1 MSDTVG
7 TIVIIVGIAISLVG
21 FYLLSRT
28 RRQGLGLLIIIAAF
42 TFAGTG
48 LLTLEGT
55 VEERPPVTAAPSA
68 SATPAPQGDGV
79 ADAPRS

>member
-1 MSDTVG
+1 MSDTTG

-21 FYLLSRT
+21 LYFLSRT
-28 RRQGLGLLIIIAAF
+28 KRQALGLIVMIAGF

-55 VEERPPVTAAPSA
+55 VEERPPATSAA
-68 SATPAPQGDGV
+68 ATPEA
-79 ADAPRS
+79 